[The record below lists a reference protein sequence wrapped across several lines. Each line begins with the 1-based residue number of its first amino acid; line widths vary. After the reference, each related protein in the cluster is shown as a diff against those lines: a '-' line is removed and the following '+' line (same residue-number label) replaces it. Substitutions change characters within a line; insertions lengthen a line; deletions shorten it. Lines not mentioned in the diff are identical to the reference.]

1 MIFIL
6 TPSYVNEIFN
16 LVERK
21 TQIWNK
27 WHEALLKFW
36 ESFGL
41 FFSQLLIN
49 FQIYNMKDIKK
60 VFGTFFKKG
69 ASAASYEFFNGFRG
83 SSIYYINLV
92 RK

>member
-1 MIFIL
+1 
-6 TPSYVNEIFN
+6 
-16 LVERK
+16 
-21 TQIWNK
+21 
-27 WHEALLKFW
+27 
-36 ESFGL
+36 
-41 FFSQLLIN
+41 
-49 FQIYNMKDIKK
+49 MKDIKK